1 MADLNKV
8 PPALTY
14 TCRIPQSPISSA
26 HAFSNNNNH
35 QPTEHEQT
43 CSTKTLSGAA
53 PLPAII
59 SRGVRG
65 VLEGDHSDAR
75 RSGRTNHILPPAEAE
90 VFLYYS
96 NGQSAPSLR
105 KKSNASFMGLM
116 KHNDQ
121 RTISTL
127 GA

>member
-1 MADLNKV
+1 MVDLNRFQ
-8 PPALTY
+8 PALTY
-14 TCRIPQSPISSA
+14 SRRFPQSPISSA

-43 CSTKTLSGAA
+43 CSTKTLSGAG
-53 PLPAII
+53 PLPVVI
-59 SRGVRG
+59 SSGVWG
-65 VLEGDHSDAR
+65 VIERHAELDAQITSFSLLKR
-75 RSGRTNHILPPAEAE
+75 RSFYITQTANQPP
-90 VFLYYS
+90 LS
-96 NGQSAPSLR
+96 G
-105 KKSNASFMGLM
+105 KSNASFMGLM